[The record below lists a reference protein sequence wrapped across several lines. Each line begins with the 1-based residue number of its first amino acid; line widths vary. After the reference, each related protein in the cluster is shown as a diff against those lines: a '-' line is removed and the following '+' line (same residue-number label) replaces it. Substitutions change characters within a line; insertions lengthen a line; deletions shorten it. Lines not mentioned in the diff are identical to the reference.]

1 MLVKG
6 HLYNFGEM
14 NFHLPMYEEHTFRE
28 PDHRCLIDC
37 VQSFGENVAVGP
49 NTWMKRRLEC
59 SLPLPFRAWLAAAE
73 CWEDVC

>member
-14 NFHLPMYEEHTFRE
+14 NFHLPVYEEHTFRE

-37 VQSFGENVAVGP
+37 VQRVLEK
-49 NTWMKRRLEC
+49 TWL
-59 SLPLPFRAWLAAAE
+59 LALTLG
-73 CWEDVC
+73 